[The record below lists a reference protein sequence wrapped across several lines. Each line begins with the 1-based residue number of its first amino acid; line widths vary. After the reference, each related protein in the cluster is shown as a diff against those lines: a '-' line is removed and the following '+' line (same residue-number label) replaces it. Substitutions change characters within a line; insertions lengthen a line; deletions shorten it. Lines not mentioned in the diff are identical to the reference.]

1 VPARGPYFFSSE
13 INGKTIDD
21 VLSEIPQNLA
31 TVVATKRSWWVFLL
45 EPRFQ
50 LVFDLKH
57 LENIIGTLLN
67 KSITSKNKINRIT
80 TQNQLENNSW
90 ARISFFVHFQ
100 RPKTPNLNLS
110 YHMEPFGRKINHFG
124 GWNYW
129 TNNFLFLE
137 WNPTSLSLLI
147 SKKDW
152 KIINIKFGSEIK
164 FFEIKGTN
172 QLID

>member
-1 VPARGPYFFSSE
+1 VPARGPYFFSSK

-80 TQNQLENNSW
+80 TQNQLENNS
-90 ARISFFVHFQ
+90 
-100 RPKTPNLNLS
+100 
-110 YHMEPFGRKINHFG
+110 
-124 GWNYW
+124 
-129 TNNFLFLE
+129 
-137 WNPTSLSLLI
+137 
-147 SKKDW
+147 
-152 KIINIKFGSEIK
+152 
-164 FFEIKGTN
+164 
-172 QLID
+172 

>member
-80 TQNQLENNSW
+80 TQNQLENNS
-90 ARISFFVHFQ
+90 
-100 RPKTPNLNLS
+100 
-110 YHMEPFGRKINHFG
+110 
-124 GWNYW
+124 
-129 TNNFLFLE
+129 
-137 WNPTSLSLLI
+137 
-147 SKKDW
+147 
-152 KIINIKFGSEIK
+152 
-164 FFEIKGTN
+164 
-172 QLID
+172 

>member
-1 VPARGPYFFSSE
+1 
-13 INGKTIDD
+13 
-21 VLSEIPQNLA
+21 
-31 TVVATKRSWWVFLL
+31 
-45 EPRFQ
+45 
-50 LVFDLKH
+50 
-57 LENIIGTLLN
+57 LLN

-100 RPKTPNLNLS
+100 RPKTHNLNLS

-124 GWNYW
+124 GWNYR
-129 TNNFLFLE
+129 TNNFLFLG
-137 WNPTSLSLLI
+137 WNPMSLSLLI
-147 SKKDW
+147 SKKNW